1 MDQKM
6 KAMVI
11 YEPGGPEKFVL
22 EEREIPNVKEG
33 WTLVKIKGFG
43 INHSEI
49 FTRKGL
55 SPDVQ
60 FPRTLGIECVGQ
72 VVETTRRDLQIGQK
86 IVSIMGEMG
95 RAFDG
100 SYAEYALLP
109 NEHIYPVDSQLSW
122 SELAAVP
129 ETYYTA
135 FVSFKN
141 LQIKEGDS
149 ILVRAVT
156 SGVGLAF
163 LKLVK
168 AQFPQNRVVGAVRS
182 LAKKDLL

>member
-1 MDQKM
+1 M
-6 KAMVI
+6 
-11 YEPGGPEKFVL
+11 
-22 EEREIPNVKEG
+22 
-33 WTLVKIKGFG
+33 
-43 INHSEI
+43 
-49 FTRKGL
+49 
-55 SPDVQ
+55 
-60 FPRTLGIECVGQ
+60 
-72 VVETTRRDLQIGQK
+72 
-86 IVSIMGEMG
+86 
-95 RAFDG
+95 
-100 SYAEYALLP
+100 
-109 NEHIYPVDSQLSW
+109 SW

-135 FVSFKN
+135 SGSFKN

-168 AQFPQNRVVGAVRS
+168 AQFPQNRIVGAVRS